1 MINIFNTYIY
11 TEKCIQKYFF
21 CIQCI
26 QKNNFKYYI
35 ILIFNI

>member
-21 CIQCI
+21 YKKI
-26 QKNNFKYYI
+26 K
-35 ILIFNI
+35 ILYKKILYNINI